1 MRRSLQA
8 RPFFDRMLRIEMSS
22 YGSTAQN
29 QWASVFMDSVSFLF
43 LMLQSYMTV
52 YIQLFLKLTKKKL
65 LEAETPGTG
74 TSSIFKKLMK
84 KGRGHWFLR
93 SPISR

>member
-1 MRRSLQA
+1 
-8 RPFFDRMLRIEMSS
+8 MSS

-29 QWASVFMDSVSFLF
+29 PCASAFTDSVSYLF

-52 YIQLFLKLTKKKL
+52 YIQLFLKLSKKKL

-74 TSSIFKKLMK
+74 TSSVFEKLMK
-84 KGRGHWFLR
+84 RGHWFLR
-93 SPISR
+93 SPISEQ